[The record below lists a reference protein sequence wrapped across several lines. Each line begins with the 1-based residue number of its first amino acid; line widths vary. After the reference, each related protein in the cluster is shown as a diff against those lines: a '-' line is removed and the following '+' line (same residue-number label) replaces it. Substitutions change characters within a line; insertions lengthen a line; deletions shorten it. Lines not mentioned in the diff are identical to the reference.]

1 MRKLLMWVL
10 VFLGLGVMAQ
20 EVRVTVEI
28 TNTAKLGPVYEI
40 EFLSFTK
47 DGMPI
52 GEFPIV
58 PPVPIPPGETKQ
70 FGPYSLKEAPNDLVI
85 KGTKR
90 TLVSVGPFTVKFSD
104 LQHCQPVSHPD
115 EALRVHL
122 FIYGVTPVPFPPTI
136 PIPPAPVIPGPGR
149 QAIEEGW
156 SKIRAGIEEA
166 MRAFAPIL
174 GETRLN
180 MAATAFWASGERMLV
195 VVPADPIVLKPE
207 AVIGLIAIRGFV
219 DFRDLEFYAM
229 RLGRLPPSPPEP
241 WPLELL
247 SSEGRVI
254 KVLRAKLPPEM
265 AYKAISGPNVH
276 IITYE
281 EPAGP
286 GGILL
291 IKICIGWHRAN
302 CDCIGIYIEI

>member
-90 TLVSVGPFTVKFSD
+90 TLVGVGPFIVKFSD

-122 FIYGVTPVPFPPTI
+122 FIYGVTPVPFPPTY
-136 PIPPAPVIPGPGR
+136 PYSSGACYPWAWKAGR
-149 QAIEEGW
+149 
-156 SKIRAGIEEA
+156 
-166 MRAFAPIL
+166 
-174 GETRLN
+174 
-180 MAATAFWASGERMLV
+180 
-195 VVPADPIVLKPE
+195 
-207 AVIGLIAIRGFV
+207 
-219 DFRDLEFYAM
+219 
-229 RLGRLPPSPPEP
+229 
-241 WPLELL
+241 
-247 SSEGRVI
+247 
-254 KVLRAKLPPEM
+254 
-265 AYKAISGPNVH
+265 
-276 IITYE
+276 
-281 EPAGP
+281 
-286 GGILL
+286 
-291 IKICIGWHRAN
+291 
-302 CDCIGIYIEI
+302 